1 MIKAYFLPG
10 MAADL
15 RLYSK
20 MTIEGVEPVF
30 IDWPHPEG
38 AKTLTDYAH
47 LLADR
52 FMRSDEPHVLVGSS
66 MGGMMAVELSHITAP
81 VHTYLLSAPATR
93 REFPD
98 LLNRLRASRVHK
110 LLGPKTVFR
119 INRLADVFMGF
130 KSDEDRALFYDML
143 EGYGPEFLHFAVN
156 AVLEWD
162 RQEPPAAYTQI
173 LGSDDKLFPPKRAEA
188 PAHVIEG
195 GGHFTTFEYP
205 DELSALLNRAF
216 CELRL

>member
-10 MAADL
+10 MAADR

-30 IDWPHPEG
+30 IDWPHPG
-38 AKTLTDYAH
+38 QAKTLTDYAH
-47 LLADR
+47 VLVDR
-52 FMRSDEPHVLVGSS
+52 FITPQEPHVLVGSS
-66 MGGMMAVELSHITAP
+66 MGGMMAVELAHLTSP
-81 VHTYLLSAPATR
+81 LHTYLLSAPATR
-93 REFPD
+93 REFPQ
-98 LLNRLRASRVHK
+98 LLNRLRASRLHK
-110 LLGPKTVFR
+110 ALGPKIVFR

-130 KSDEDRALFYDML
+130 KTEEDRALFYEML

-173 LGSDDKLFPPKRAEA
+173 LGSEDKLFPPKRAEA
-188 PAHVIEG
+188 QAHVIEG

-205 DELSALLNRAF
+205 DELSALLNHAF
-216 CELRL
+216 SELRP